1 MAASDEDFCRK
12 ESLISQPWR
21 PFFIN
26 NKHFLVKSYFSNLSN
41 AYEICISDF
50 NKIWLE
56 VSDQDTIKTRNKELN
71 PNIEADVT
79 YIVKHIKK
87 NVEEQQQLTK
97 YQMQENENDEK
108 LVLHFKTTLQPGVMF
123 TWDFHC
129 STEEQMISSSLLE
142 PLVDM
147 VAELQRRQTE
157 LQNLLEKKD
166 LEISDYKASGV
177 KLSHKRFETK
187 TFDREA
193 FNNKMVLSSGFGETV
208 AKSKTL
214 GFTEGLQELYKQVV
228 IKRAWLQEKRL
239 RETEVSE
246 DSLLETAIG
255 SGVPSSLFSDTA
267 SPNVSPQISPRKT
280 PVPSPQKSSTEN
292 SPSKDR
298 ELQRREELRRKLEE
312 EEERKKRKKKKIKL

>member
-97 YQMQENENDEK
+97 YQMQ
-108 LVLHFKTTLQPGVMF
+108 
-123 TWDFHC
+123 
-129 STEEQMISSSLLE
+129 ISSSLLE